1 MANNHQKWINLAI
14 LEASRSLGITKKNP
28 PVGCVIV
35 KNNIL
40 ISSGRTSPEGRPHAE
55 ENALNKVEDKSL
67 LENAK
72 MYLTLEPCAHKGK
85 TNPCIDLI
93 DPLIINRV
101 VISSLDPNPSASGG
115 INAILNKNISVTKN
129 VSTIKSKKINQR
141 FFTYHE
147 KKRPYI
153 IIKAALTLDGFI
165 AESNGVSKW
174 ITNEESRQSVHVL
187 RSSCDAILIGNKT
200 AIIDNPS
207 LDSHG
212 KGKDPIPVIID
223 RSKSLKKSLKIFKK
237 NPIILSRDILNN
249 KPVDNVKIIL
259 DELYKRNIQS
269 VLVEGGGFTIT
280 HFLDSGFFDELHL
293 YYAPKFL
300 GSGLSIFN
308 TIRSIKDSSN
318 LVLKKVDKFNSDFRV
333 IYKRKY

>member
-1 MANNHQKWINLAI
+1 MKNNDKYFMKLAI
-14 LEASRSLGITKKNP
+14 KEAKKARNEVFPNPKVGCLIVKDRKVISKGFHKRFGGRHAEQVAIDSLPQNITKA
-28 PVGCVIV
+28 
-35 KNNIL
+35 
-40 ISSGRTSPEGRPHAE
+40 T
-55 ENALNKVEDKSL
+55 
-67 LENAK
+67 
-72 MYLTLEPCAHKGK
+72 MYITLEPCAHKGK

-93 DPLIINRV
+93 DPSIFNRV

-115 INAILNKNISVTKN
+115 IKAILNKKISVTKN
-129 VSTIKSKKINQR
+129 VCNLKSKKINPR

-165 AESNGVSKW
+165 AESNGLSKW
-174 ITNEESRQSVHVL
+174 ITNESSRQSVHEL

-200 AIIDNPS
+200 AITDNPS

-223 RSKSLKKSLKIFKK
+223 RSKSLNERLKIFKK
-237 NPIILSRDILNN
+237 NPIVFSNNILKSKPINN
-249 KPVDNVKIIL
+249 IKIML
-259 DELYKRNIQS
+259 DALYKKNIQS
-269 VLVEGGGFTIT
+269 VLVEGGGYTIT

-308 TIRSIKDSSN
+308 SIKSIKDSSN
-318 LVLKKVDKFNSDFRV
+318 LILKKVDKFNNDFRV

>member
-1 MANNHQKWINLAI
+1 MKNNDKYFMKLAI
-14 LEASRSLGITKKNP
+14 KEAKKAGNDVFPNPKVGCLIVKDGKVVSKGFHKRFGGRHAEQVAIDNLPQNITK
-28 PVGCVIV
+28 
-35 KNNIL
+35 
-40 ISSGRTSPEGRPHAE
+40 TT
-55 ENALNKVEDKSL
+55 
-67 LENAK
+67 
-72 MYLTLEPCAHKGK
+72 MYVTLEPCAHKGK

-93 DPLIINRV
+93 DPLVINRV

-115 INAILNKNISVTKN
+115 INAILNKKISVTKN
-129 VSTIKSKKINQR
+129 ICTIKSKKINQR

-174 ITNEESRQSVHVL
+174 ITNEESRQSVHFL

-223 RSKSLKKSLKIFKK
+223 RSKSMKKSLKIFKK
-237 NPIILSRDILNN
+237 NPIILSSDILNN
-249 KPVDNVKIIL
+249 KPVDNIKIIL

-300 GSGLSIFN
+300 GSGLSIFS
-308 TIRSIKDSSN
+308 TIKSIKDSSN
-318 LVLKKVDKFNSDFRV
+318 LVLKKVDKFNNDFRV